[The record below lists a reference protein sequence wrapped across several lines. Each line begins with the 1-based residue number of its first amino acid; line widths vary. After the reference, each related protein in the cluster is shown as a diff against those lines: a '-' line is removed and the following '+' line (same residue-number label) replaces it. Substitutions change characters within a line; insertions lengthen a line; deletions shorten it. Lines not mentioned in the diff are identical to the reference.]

1 MKRGKNPTRK
11 QKMLIA
17 SAGLQPLN
25 WLVCKD
31 TSDIMELEHK
41 ISGKRRILRKEW
53 LK

>member
-17 SAGLQPLN
+17 AAGLQPLN

-41 ISGKRRILRKEW
+41 ISCKRRIIKKEW
-53 LK
+53 MK

>member
-1 MKRGKNPTRK
+1 MKRGKKPTRK

-17 SAGLQPLN
+17 SASLQPLN

-41 ISGKRRILRKEW
+41 ISRKRRILRKEW